1 VRLDRWQASRYGT
14 VAVLSYRRE
23 PENVLGFA
31 DLAELDDLLRRV
43 GEDDGVSVVVLTG
56 GLDGYFV
63 AHADLADVEALVQDE
78 PSPDA
83 GPSGPE
89 QWGTTLQ
96 RLADIPQPVVAAVNG
111 QAWGGGFELALACL
125 MRVASA
131 SAHLRFVEVAHGA
144 IPGAGGTQRLPRL
157 VGMSVAARL
166 VLGGEQLKAADA
178 LALGIVDAVLP
189 DEDFLTHV
197 LAWVAPVASAPR
209 HSLLAA
215 KRALVDGARLAL
227 DDGLALEQRLFR
239 EVLRSPQT
247 RALHAAA
254 GHASP

>member
-1 VRLDRWQASRYGT
+1 MWELSRHAA
-14 VAVLSYRRE
+14 VAVLTYRRE

-31 DLAELDDLLRRV
+31 DLAELATVLHAVGQDD
-43 GEDDGVSVVVLTG
+43 DIAVVVLTG
-56 GLDGYFV
+56 GLPGYFV
-63 AHADLADVEALVQDE
+63 AHADLADVDALVNDTDSG
-78 PSPDA
+78 PHGPDA
-83 GPSGPE
+83 
-89 QWGTTLQ
+89 WGSTLQ
-96 RLADIPQPVVAAVNG
+96 RIADLPQPVVAAVNG

-125 MRVASA
+125 IRVASA

-197 LAWVAPVASAPR
+197 LAWVAPVAAAPR